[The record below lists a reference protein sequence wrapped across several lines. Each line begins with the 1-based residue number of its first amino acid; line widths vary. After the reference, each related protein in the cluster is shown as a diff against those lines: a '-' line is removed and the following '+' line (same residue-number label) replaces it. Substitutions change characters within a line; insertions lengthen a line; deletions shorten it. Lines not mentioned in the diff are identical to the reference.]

1 VNDARVFVRGVDRPS
16 ISLLRWEVLPNE
28 RLETIAQLCRIPIKG
43 KVMIFVPTQKIGEAL
58 QDYLRDQGL
67 ETPFY
72 HSKLGSAWDRE
83 QLVKRFVGESYPL
96 VDRII
101 CTSAFGMG
109 MDVPNVR
116 LVIHYQHP
124 SSVEDYLQEFGRAG
138 RDGQPSVA
146 VLLHADFGATKDKDI
161 GLLNF
166 MAEKDSEGAQL
177 DAAYQT
183 AALDHK
189 YRQIMDMARLVRQEG
204 CFRQTLI
211 GYFEGS
217 KKGSRRS
224 FSTWLL
230 EWVFAEPATG
240 GKNVVCCDACC
251 RDVIK
256 RWGEIGYVSKV
267 FGLRLSPAYSESAG
281 HRQSEAGHRQ
291 DAIGISAFMGG
302 AAILSIL
309 AIVILPVYFQLGKST
324 DAAKPQAVAG
334 SSVHADPTAA
344 VAPLQ
349 GANKLSPPP
358 GDIMAAQNRLIEL
371 GFLAGPA
378 DGVWGTKPR
387 IPLRAFKIANGLAA
401 DDKWDDLVSSRLYST
416 KAARSPLPL
425 ATTGR

>member
-1 VNDARVFVRGVDRPS
+1 
-16 ISLLRWEVLPNE
+16 
-28 RLETIAQLCRIPIKG
+28 
-43 KVMIFVPTQKIGEAL
+43 M
-58 QDYLRDQGL
+58 GL
-67 ETPFY
+67 
-72 HSKLGSAWDRE
+72 
-83 QLVKRFVGESYPL
+83 
-96 VDRII
+96 
-101 CTSAFGMG
+101 
-109 MDVPNVR
+109 DVPNVR

-166 MAEKDSEGAQL
+166 MAEKTSEGGQL
-177 DAAYQT
+177 DAASQT

-189 YRQIMDMARLVRQEG
+189 YRQIEDMARLVRQEG

-211 GYFEGS
+211 GYFAGS
-217 KKGSRRS
+217 EKDSRRT

-230 EWVFAEPATG
+230 EWIFAEPATG

-256 RWGEIGYVSKV
+256 QCGEIGYVSKV
-267 FGLRLSPAYSESAG
+267 FGLPLGSAHSESAE
-281 HRQSEAGHRQ
+281 HRQSETGHRR
-291 DAIGISAFMGG
+291 IGIAAFIGS
-302 AAILSIL
+302 AAIVSIVML
-309 AIVILPVYFQLGKST
+309 LVFFQGKST
-324 DAAKPQAVAG
+324 DAAKPQA
-334 SSVHADPTAA
+334 DRTAA

-349 GANKLSPPP
+349 GASKLNPPP

-378 DGVWGTKPR
+378 HGVWGTKSR
-387 IPLRAFKIANGLAA
+387 MALRAFKIANALAA

>member
-1 VNDARVFVRGVDRPS
+1 
-16 ISLLRWEVLPNE
+16 
-28 RLETIAQLCRIPIKG
+28 
-43 KVMIFVPTQKIGEAL
+43 M
-58 QDYLRDQGL
+58 GL
-67 ETPFY
+67 
-72 HSKLGSAWDRE
+72 
-83 QLVKRFVGESYPL
+83 
-96 VDRII
+96 
-101 CTSAFGMG
+101 
-109 MDVPNVR
+109 DVPNVR

-166 MAEKDSEGAQL
+166 MAEKASEGAQL
-177 DAAYQT
+177 DAANQT
-183 AALDHK
+183 AVLDHK
-189 YRQIMDMARLVRQEG
+189 YRQIEDMAGLVRQEG

-256 RWGEIGYVSKV
+256 QWGEIGYVSKV
-267 FGLRLSPAYSESAG
+267 FGLPLSPAYSESAG
-281 HRQSEAGHRQ
+281 HRQSETGHRQ
-291 DAIGISAFMGG
+291 IGIAGIAAFIGS
-302 AAILSIL
+302 AAILSIVML
-309 AIVILPVYFQLGKST
+309 LIFFQGKST
-324 DAAKPQAVAG
+324 DAAKPQANRSDVVAL
-334 SSVHADPTAA
+334 
-344 VAPLQ
+344 LQ
-349 GANKLSPPP
+349 DTNKSNPPP

-371 GFLAGPA
+371 GFLAGPS
-378 DGVWGTKPR
+378 DGVWGTKSR
-387 IPLRAFKIANGLAA
+387 MALRAFKIANALTA

-416 KAARSPLPL
+416 RAARSPLPL